1 MKDIIIFQLLFNF
14 QFKSSLILVLFIF
27 FLYLLFLIVLFQ
39 KTLIILIKFI
49 PYMFNILFQM
59 LYLSLIICL
68 VHDNLYHIQL
78 FIVQILLWKSDDLLN
93 LLCISI
99 FYMDYYQLKKA
110 FLKVQMDHQYYLIV
124 NSIFIFVIYSFLFL
138 LFKPILL

>member
-27 FLYLLFLIVLFQ
+27 FLFLLFLIVLFQ

-99 FYMDYYQLKKA
+99 FCMDYYQLKKA